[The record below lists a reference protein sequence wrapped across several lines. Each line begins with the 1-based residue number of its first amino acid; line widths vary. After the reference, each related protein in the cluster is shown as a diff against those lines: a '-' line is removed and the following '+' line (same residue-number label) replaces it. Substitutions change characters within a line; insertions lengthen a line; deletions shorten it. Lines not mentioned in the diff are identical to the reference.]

1 MNKNN
6 LLREPLLHF
15 FVLGVFLFVLYGLVS
30 DQSGRSADEIVV
42 DQTRV
47 AGMIA
52 TYEKTWRR
60 QPTELELQGLIDAW
74 VREEI
79 LYREGVA
86 VGFDL
91 NDPIIRRRV
100 SQKMSFVADGMV
112 PRTPTDEELNA
123 WLRQNIGDYQIPA
136 RYTFRQVYIDPQRH
150 SDDLDAVT
158 ADIGDALLDGVDP
171 GSLGDA
177 SLLIDT
183 VSDAATDDVIRVF
196 GTEFADALR
205 EVTVGSW
212 QGPIRSGYG
221 LHFVWVDAFEPSRDP
236 MLDDVR
242 AAVERDLL
250 SDRSR
255 EINEAFYDALRER
268 YTVRIERSE
277 TGS

>member
-1 MNKNN
+1 MKKNT
-6 LLREPLLHF
+6 LLREPLSHF
-15 FVLGVFLFVLYGLVS
+15 FVLGLLLFVLYGLVN
-30 DQSGRSADEIVV
+30 DRSGRDADEIVV
-42 DQTRV
+42 DQARV

-52 TYEKTWRR
+52 TFEKTWRR
-60 QPTELELQGLIDAW
+60 QPTEAELQGLINAW

-100 SQKMSFVADGMV
+100 GQKMSFVADGMV
-112 PRTPTDEELNA
+112 PQSPSDEELGA
-123 WLRQNIGDYQIPA
+123 WLQENIDDYLIPA
-136 RYTFRQVYIDPQRH
+136 RWTFRQVYIDPQRH
-150 SDDLDAVT
+150 TNDLDAVLENVRAALQGG
-158 ADIGDALLDGVDP
+158 ADPSA
-171 GSLGDA
+171 LGDA

-183 VSDAATDDVIRVF
+183 VSDAATDEVVRVF
-196 GTEFADALR
+196 GSEFADALR

-221 LHFVWVDAFEPSRDP
+221 LHFVLIGAHESSRDP
-236 MLDDVR
+236 TLDEVR

-250 SDRSR
+250 SDKSR
-255 EINEAFYDALRER
+255 EINETFYDALRER

>member
-1 MNKNN
+1 VKKNN

-15 FVLGVFLFVLYGLVS
+15 FVLGLLLFVLYGLVN
-30 DQSGRSADEIVV
+30 DESGRSAEEIVV

-47 AGMIA
+47 AGMVA
-52 TYEKTWRR
+52 TFEKTWRR
-60 QPTELELQGLIDAW
+60 PPTESELQGLIDAW

-100 SQKMSFVADGMV
+100 AQKMSFIADGMV
-112 PRTPTDEELNA
+112 PQTPTDEELDA
-123 WLRQNIGDYQIPA
+123 WLRENIDDYQIPA

-150 SDDLDAVT
+150 PDDLDAVMKDT
-158 ADIGDALLDGVDP
+158 EDALLEGVDP
-171 GSLGDA
+171 VSLGDA

-183 VSDAATDDVIRVF
+183 VSDAAADDVIRVF

-221 LHFVWVDAFEPSRDP
+221 LHFVLLGAFEPSRDP

-250 SDRSR
+250 SDKSR
-255 EINEAFYDALRER
+255 EINEAFYEALRER
-268 YTVRIERSE
+268 YTVRIEQSE